1 MRILGI
7 DPGTKIIGY
16 GVLDCDHSAFTVV
29 AYGTVQSPPKTPPR
43 EYLPTIHEDM
53 FALIDQFQPDVVS
66 IEQLFFFKNAKTVM
80 AVAQAR
86 GVILLSIA
94 QKDLPYAEYT
104 PLQVKQILTGHG
116 RADKRM
122 VQEQVT
128 RILDLPEIPRP
139 DDAADALA
147 IAICHAY
154 NEGL

>member
-16 GVLDCDHSAFTVV
+16 GVLDCDHSDFTVV
-29 AYGTVQSPPKTPPR
+29 AYGTVQSPPKTPPH

-94 QKDLPYAEYT
+94 QKKLPYAEYT

-128 RILDLPEIPRP
+128 RILDLSEIPRP